1 MMVWG
6 NTTAHAPRTDRSC
19 LLLDLRVQL
28 TPDETADLH
37 RTKHL
42 RHLDALRTARMRALS
57 PDTYTD
63 PSADTLA
70 AEAGPWAVVT
80 KR

>member
-1 MMVWG
+1 MRRGGDGMG
-6 NTTAHAPRTDRSC
+6 QHNRSRTN
-19 LLLDLRVQL
+19 LRVQL

-42 RHLDALRTARMRALS
+42 CHLDALRTARMHALS
-57 PDTYTD
+57 PDTYTG
-63 PSADTLA
+63 PSANPLA

>member
-1 MMVWG
+1 MG
-6 NTTAHAPRTDRSC
+6 DRGR
-19 LLLDLRVQL
+19 LLDLRVQL

-42 RHLDALRTARMRALS
+42 RHLDALRTARLRALS

-63 PSADTLA
+63 PSANPLA
-70 AEAGPWAVVT
+70 AEADPWTAVT